1 MTHQYRG
8 YDYDVNVCDA
18 NGDVDVFQTLV
29 QYHTKMLELEQLY
42 IRFLPNHFH
51 PDGRPEIKVCCKGN
65 WLHRFRKW
73 ASLFRLLTIL
83 ELAIF
88 GAKIQTNVNQ
98 KKIGKK
104 RKEKEIANNNFIEEK
119 AKFKGHLFS
128 I

>member
-18 NGDVDVFQTLV
+18 NGDVDVCQTLA

-65 WLHRFRKW
+65 WLHRFRKRNVFTTKVQW
-73 ASLFRLLTIL
+73 ASLFRMLTIL

-88 GAKIQTNVNQ
+88 GAKIQTHVN
-98 KKIGKK
+98 
-104 RKEKEIANNNFIEEK
+104 
-119 AKFKGHLFS
+119 
-128 I
+128 